1 MLEMNVE
8 GKLLTVQLSMCM
20 FIGIKSLKDFGM
32 LVANWVWLTGNQ
44 ISVFGQCLVI
54 AIIF

>member
-8 GKLLTVQLSMCM
+8 GKLLTVQLSMYM

-32 LVANWVWLTGNQ
+32 LVTNWVWLTGNQ
-44 ISVFGQCLVI
+44 VSVFGQCLVI